1 MNKSLLLTTL
11 ALGSLACAPA
21 IVPNPAHPVGMDA
34 QFYESADVGR
44 VTYKTVGIGA
54 DGSNAKMDSL
64 KVAIDAAIKD
74 KIANGPDEKKRYLGM
89 REGFFASIDP
99 HSFATEKKMLGS
111 KRLDANR
118 VTYTAMVEVHVANLR
133 ESLQAKGMVA
143 DDEDVADAIGNP
155 SIVAVP
161 SKSFRNPKL
170 QTSAETRINEYL
182 QERDFDVLNRTGIS
196 DLQEV
201 VSQLGEIAGHDED
214 EAAQVA
220 LALGAEV
227 YITYAATVQTQGS
240 NMKVESQ
247 LRVYETTTGRALA
260 DATGYSPTRPMG
272 QAQVAMSEAIS
283 DAANK
288 VIGMMTKKWKKQAK
302 KGKNFFF
309 TWRGDFSSGAA
320 KNQVFQQMKALGK
333 AKNTLATDGTMQFIV
348 KVKGDS
354 SGLMFSL
361 GSQVEGMGCRVA
373 TSRGAMAVISCEE

>member
-1 MNKSLLLTTL
+1 MRSIFSLLFLSGL
-11 ALGSLACAPA
+11 LACAPG
-21 IVPNPAHPVGMDA
+21 IVPNPPHPVGNDA
-34 QFYESADVGR
+34 QFYESPDVGR
-44 VTYKTVGIGA
+44 VTYKVVGIGA
-54 DGSNAKMDSL
+54 DGGNAKMDSL

-89 REGFFASIDP
+89 REGFFASLDP
-99 HSFATEKKMLGS
+99 HSFATEKKMLGA

-118 VTYTAMVEVHVANLR
+118 MTYTAMVEVKVDSLR

-143 DDEDVADAIGNP
+143 SDEDVADAIGNP

-227 YITYAATVQTQGS
+227 YMTYAATVQTSGDK
-240 NMKVESQ
+240 MKVEAQ
-247 LRVYETTTGRALA
+247 MRCYETTTGRALA

-288 VIGMMTKKWKKQAK
+288 AIGTMTKKWKKQAK

-309 TWRGDFSSGAA
+309 TWRGDFASGSA
-320 KNQVFQQMKALGK
+320 KNQVYQQMKALGK

-373 TSRGAMAVISCEE
+373 TSRGSMAVISCEE